1 MSGVLKRTWATGPDE
16 LLHHDPKRPL
26 FDRNTTWCNQL
37 IKGCACWFMR
47 RKQPKPT
54 LKGQQHSLPGRSSS
68 NEKGMQGKR
77 GWDFHLFGPPSYF
90 HPQTGAEVLAKQ
102 SWKWFFFCWIQ
113 ICRCVSGPPILSMP
127 RQPAAREITLIR
139 RASKQL
145 ILIHL

>member
-68 NEKGMQGKR
+68 NEKECKASGDGTSPFR
-77 GWDFHLFGPPSYF
+77 AAVVF

-102 SWKWFFFCWIQ
+102 SWKWFFSAGFKFVGVYPDLLYSP
-113 ICRCVSGPPILSMP
+113 CRDSQQLVRLPWSDVPPSNLF
-127 RQPAAREITLIR
+127 
-139 RASKQL
+139 
-145 ILIHL
+145 